1 LAKKEF
7 AVTLLE
13 KDRFGSG
20 ASHGNCGLIVPDHI
34 LPLNSPGNL
43 IKGLRWI
50 FKKNAPLLIKPRLD
64 PDLLNW
70 LTLFA
75 LNCRKKSI
83 MISAHGRAGLLKG
96 AIDLYRSVIQEEALE
111 CNWEILGALHAF
123 RSEDE
128 WKKYASVNDFTMQFG
143 TSGKMLNRNDAL
155 KMAPTLGDNIAGA
168 WFYDQSAQLRP
179 EALMKELK
187 RLLVQKGVK
196 IVEQTA
202 VTGFH
207 TKGSRVVAAAT
218 DKGEFQAGQ
227 FVVTTGAWTAPF
239 CKALGV
245 RLPVQPGKGYSVTV
259 QRPLDV
265 PSIPC
270 FFEEAKVVTTPWPS
284 GLRLGGTMEFAG
296 YDTTLTRY
304 RLDALFT
311 AAKRYLKPITFDGIK
326 EEWCGWRP
334 MTPDGLP
341 IIDRLPTFDNV
352 MIATGHNMEGMTMA
366 PGTGRLISEIISNE
380 KPHIDPAPY
389 CITRF
394 LP

>member
-1 LAKKEF
+1 MNQDSRVIIVGGGVIGAFVAYYLAKKAF
-7 AVTLLE
+7 AVTLIE

-43 IKGLRWI
+43 VKGLQWI

-75 LNCRKKSI
+75 FNCRKKSI

-123 RSEDE
+123 RSQDE
-128 WKKYASVNDFTMQFG
+128 WKRYASINDSTMQFG

-155 KMAPTLGDNIAGA
+155 NIAPTLGDKIAGA

-187 RLLVQKGVK
+187 RLLVKKGVK

-207 TKGSRVVAAAT
+207 TKGGKVVAAAT
-218 DKGEFQAGQ
+218 DKGVF
-227 FVVTTGAWTAPF
+227 
-239 CKALGV
+239 
-245 RLPVQPGKGYSVTV
+245 
-259 QRPLDV
+259 
-265 PSIPC
+265 
-270 FFEEAKVVTTPWPS
+270 
-284 GLRLGGTMEFAG
+284 
-296 YDTTLTRY
+296 
-304 RLDALFT
+304 
-311 AAKRYLKPITFDGIK
+311 
-326 EEWCGWRP
+326 
-334 MTPDGLP
+334 
-341 IIDRLPTFDNV
+341 
-352 MIATGHNMEGMTMA
+352 
-366 PGTGRLISEIISNE
+366 
-380 KPHIDPAPY
+380 
-389 CITRF
+389 
-394 LP
+394 